1 MALVPRVVI
10 VTRKTELVGLL
21 ERHGT
26 LQAVRFFLAA
36 RGQDVAELIRRDE
49 AFQHALGAVLGCLPR
64 TWRRTRIDR
73 SDLDRFLFEPDDLVV
88 PIGQDGLVANVA
100 KYLTGQPVVGVNPEP
115 GRQPGVLVRHGAPA
129 ASALL
134 LALASGASP
143 PTQQRTMVDASLD
156 DGQTL
161 RALNEV
167 FIGHRSHQSAK
178 YRLRF
183 GGHEELH
190 SSSGIIV
197 TTGTGATGWASSIHR
212 QRRTDLSLP
221 NPEDPQLV
229 FFVREAWASP
239 VTGTSVTEGAFEDGL
254 IVTSE
259 MPEGGVVFGDG
270 IEDDAVPFGWG
281 HRVTL
286 RRSPHRLRLIV

>member
-1 MALVPRVVI
+1 MALVPRVVL

-36 RGQDVAELIRRDE
+36 RGQDVAELVRRDE
-49 AFQHALGAVLGCLPR
+49 AFQHALGAVSACLPR
-64 TWRRTRIDR
+64 TWRRTRVDR
-73 SDLDRFLFEPDDLVV
+73 ADLDRFLFEPEDLVV

-100 KYLTGQPVVGVNPEP
+100 KYLTGQPVIGVNPDP
-115 GRQPGVLVRHGAPA
+115 GRQPGILVRHGAPQA
-129 ASALL
+129 TERL
-134 LALASGASP
+134 LALGSGASP
-143 PTQQRTMVDASLD
+143 PCQQRTMVEATLD
-156 DGQTL
+156 DGQRV

-167 FIGHRSHQSAK
+167 FIGQRTHQSAR
-178 YRLRF
+178 YRVRF
-183 GGHEELH
+183 EGAEEAQ

-197 TTGTGATGWASSIHR
+197 TTGTGATGWAKSIHW
-212 QRRTDLSLP
+212 QRRTRVTLP
-221 NPEDPQLV
+221 GPEDPQLA

-239 VTGTSVTEGAFEDGL
+239 ATGTALTDGSFEDGL
-254 IVTSE
+254 AVVSE

-281 HRVTL
+281 QRLTV
-286 RRSPHRLRLIV
+286 RRSPHRLRLVA